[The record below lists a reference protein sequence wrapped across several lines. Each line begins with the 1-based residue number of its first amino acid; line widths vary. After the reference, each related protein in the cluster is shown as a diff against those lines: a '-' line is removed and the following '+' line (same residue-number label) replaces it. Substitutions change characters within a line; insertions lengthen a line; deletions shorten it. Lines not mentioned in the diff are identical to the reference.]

1 MILQI
6 EQEGLDNKNL
16 IIRSNLV
23 PIREKIIAQI
33 SSADPNTVFYYDF
46 TRIKG
51 INTSGVDEIIVKV
64 VQHIIKNEKDKY
76 LFLCNLQEELYEHR
90 FNINHPLNKLE
101 IAVVEKTN
109 ENKVEFLGKV
119 SDTHRELL
127 NEVYNNKLVTARML
141 ADKLDKK
148 ISLLS
153 THLNKLYTNRLIKRR
168 EELLPDGGRQYVYES
183 IF

>member
-1 MILQI
+1 MILKI
-6 EQEGLDNKNL
+6 EQEGLDDKNL

-23 PIREKIIAQI
+23 PIKEEIITQI
-33 SSADPNTVFYYDF
+33 SLADPNTVFYYDF
-46 TRIKG
+46 TKVKG
-51 INTSGVDEIIVKV
+51 INTSGVDEIIAKV

-76 LFLCNLQEELYEHR
+76 LYLCNLQEELYEHR
-90 FNINHPLNKLE
+90 FNINHSLNKLE
-101 IAVVEKTN
+101 VAIIEKTN

-119 SDTHRELL
+119 SETHKELL
-127 NEVYNNKLVTARML
+127 NEVYKNKAVTARML

-148 ISLLS
+148 ITLLS

>member
-1 MILQI
+1 MFVQI

-16 IIRSNLV
+16 IIRNNLIPV
-23 PIREKIIAQI
+23 KEKIIAQI
-33 SSADPNTVFYYDF
+33 SLEDSNTVFYYDF
-46 TRIKG
+46 TKIKG
-51 INTSGVDEIIVKV
+51 INTSGVDEIIAKV
-64 VQHIIKNEKDKY
+64 VKHITKNEKDKF

-90 FNINHPLNKLE
+90 FNIDYSLNKLE
-101 IAVVEKTN
+101 IAIVEKTY
-109 ENKVEFLGKV
+109 EDKVNFLGKV

-127 NEVYNNKLVTARML
+127 KEVYESKKVTARML

-148 ISLLS
+148 ITLLS

-168 EELLPDGGRQYVYES
+168 EELLPDGGRQYIYES